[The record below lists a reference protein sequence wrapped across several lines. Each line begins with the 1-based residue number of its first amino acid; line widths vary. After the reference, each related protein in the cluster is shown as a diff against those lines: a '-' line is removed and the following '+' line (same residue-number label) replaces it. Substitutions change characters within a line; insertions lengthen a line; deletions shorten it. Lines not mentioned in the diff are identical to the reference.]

1 MRRRADMG
9 VKYVSRSKVIAQRE
23 SLNKRIIFGV
33 VLFIPAILFL
43 AVMQTSVLT
52 IFGKPPGVVLLFT
65 CATGMLF
72 GEREGGVSGVFGGFI
87 IDCIGGGLFSLS
99 PLFFMLCGYF
109 SGVCSK
115 YVLSHNL
122 PSFWVYALVVGI
134 LKELANIFYFGMSSA
149 NLNLFEVL
157 TNTLLPDYF
166 AFVICSPF
174 IYIIVYILKKIIF
187 YKRNKREKI

>member
-1 MRRRADMG
+1 MG
-9 VKYVSRSKVIAQRE
+9 VKYISRSKVLAQRE
-23 SLNKRIIFGV
+23 SLNKRIIFGII
-33 VLFIPAILFL
+33 LFIPIILFL

-72 GEREGGVSGVFGGFI
+72 GEREGGACGVFGGFI
-87 IDCIGGGLFSLS
+87 IDCIGGGLFSIS

-115 YVLSHNL
+115 YVLSRNL
-122 PSFWVYALVVGI
+122 PSFLVYALVVGI
-134 LKELANIFYFGMSSA
+134 LKELVSIFYFGMSSE

-157 TNTLLPDYF
+157 TNTLIYDYF

-174 IYIIVYILKKIIF
+174 IYVIVYILKKIIF
-187 YKRNKREKI
+187 YTKNKREKI

>member
-1 MRRRADMG
+1 MG
-9 VKYVSRSKVIAQRE
+9 VKYTSRSRVRAHRE

-33 VLFIPAILFL
+33 ILFIPVILFL

-52 IFGKPPGVVLLFT
+52 IFGKPPGLVLLFV

-72 GEREGGVSGVFGGFI
+72 GEREGGACGVFGGFI
-87 IDCIGGGLFSLS
+87 IDCVGGGLFSLS

-122 PSFWVYALVVGI
+122 PSFVVYALVVGI
-134 LKELANIFYFGMSSA
+134 LKELLGIFYFGMLAES
-149 NLNLFEVL
+149 LNLFEVI
-157 TNTLLPDYF
+157 TKTLFPDYF
-166 AFVICSPF
+166 AFLICSPF
-174 IYIIVYILKKIIF
+174 IYVVAYRLKKIIF
-187 YKRNKREKI
+187 YKRKSREKI